1 MKRVL
6 IGLFFLLIFNG
17 SAFSADFYSVGVDAF
32 KKGAYDKSA
41 SNLEHAV
48 RINPKNVNARYYLA
62 QVYILLGRN
71 SDAVNQYNRIII
83 LAPSSDAAILSQKGL
98 ALMVAPSN
106 VKGLSIQD
114 EYSAYKDNYIDYV
127 MTSDGK
133 IERWA
138 SFPLSVYIESKAQKE
153 YVKKAFEQWRIKSKN
168 LARFAYVQNPAQA
181 DITVDFKTKLESTS
195 TQEAYIAG
203 YSKPYYTKGRM
214 TKSEIHLL
222 STNPATGEPM
232 DNETITAT
240 ALHEIGHSLGFVGHS
255 PDEND
260 VMYASSKNPKLEL
273 SQRDINTLLLF
284 YKISDSVLQ
293 ARRTGSSDLKF
304 QQAVDYVKKEP
315 NKSVGWVNLGDIY
328 RGKKMYSEAIKNY
341 KKAIEL
347 EPDKADVYNIV
358 GVTYQ
363 SMGNYNEAYSYAK
376 KACDMDKSNT
386 FYVTTFASICLKGGY
401 KSVGKNYL
409 DSFVKSNPQ
418 ALSDS
423 DIQKMMEAYK

>member
-6 IGLFFLLIFNG
+6 TCLVFLLMFSEN
-17 SAFSADFYSVGVDAF
+17 AFSADFYSVGVDAF

-71 SDAVNQYNRIII
+71 SDALNQYNRIII

-98 ALMVAPSN
+98 ALMVAPSS
-106 VKGLSIQD
+106 VKGLAIQD

-127 MTSDGK
+127 MTNDGK

-138 SFPLSVYIESKAQKE
+138 AFPLSVYIEPKPQRES
-153 YVKKAFEQWRIKSKN
+153 VKKAFEQWRIKSKN
-168 LARFAYVQNPAQA
+168 LARFAYVQNPSQA

-195 TQEAYIAG
+195 TNEAYIAG
-203 YSKPYYTKGRM
+203 YSKPYYSKGRM

-222 STNPATGEPM
+222 SVNPSTGEQM

-255 PDEND
+255 PNEND
-260 VMYASSKNPKLEL
+260 VMYASSKTPKLEL

-284 YKISDSVLQ
+284 YKINEKILE
-293 ARRTGSSDLKF
+293 ARNTGSSDLKL
-304 QQAVDYVKKEP
+304 QQTLDYVKKEP

-347 EPDKADVYNIV
+347 EPDKADIYNIV
-358 GVTYQ
+358 AITYK
-363 SMGNYNEAYSYAK
+363 SMGNYNEAFSYAK
-376 KACDMDKSNT
+376 KACDMDKTNT
-386 FYVTTFASICLKGGY
+386 FYITTFASICLKGGY
-401 KSVGKNYL
+401 KSTGKSYL
-409 DSFVKSNPQ
+409 DMFVKSNPQ
-418 ALSDS
+418 ALSDP
-423 DIQKMMEAYK
+423 DIQKLIQAYK